1 MMWRAVSARPC
12 AEAKAT
18 AAAAVKPRRGAG
30 ALSIRAADRDVSAAA
45 GRDVDNDNG
54 GSLNAQLVP
63 ETTKNNDVYGG
74 PARLKVGASRAR
86 AFPSL
91 FAHSAP
97 VHRCHRRCPA
107 CCRRPGLTV
116 FA

>member
-1 MMWRAVSARPC
+1 
-12 AEAKAT
+12 
-18 AAAAVKPRRGAG
+18 
-30 ALSIRAADRDVSAAA
+30 
-45 GRDVDNDNG
+45 
-54 GSLNAQLVP
+54 
-63 ETTKNNDVYGG
+63 VYGG